1 MPKRPDFIL
10 QITVRNIEDFSPDA
24 VVKSPRTFRPVDV
37 LTACKNLEVTV
48 AKGTPELALSLT
60 QFILMDYFALAHSTG
75 LYNRQIKLW
84 ESFPRIQTVE
94 IYQTK
99 RGIFGNNAIP
109 EFDIIFLDSKKRP
122 IIAAHF
128 LKPAITSEKVDYLRS
143 FREFIK
149 RASLY
154 QNICGLFV
162 CFTSPFSE
170 KVVDLVL
177 KETGAGKD
185 ITARYESKLPKT
197 DATINLLEM
206 ESNTYFD
213 PSTQSN
219 LHKIHLLHPK
229 LVKKKAGNQ
238 MMPAVNF
245 SDALMPEGESE
256 LSETEN

>member
-37 LTACKNLEVTV
+37 QTACRNLELAV

-60 QFILMDYFALAHSTG
+60 QFILMDYFAIAHSTG

-84 ESFPRIQTVE
+84 ESIPRIQTVE

-99 RGIFGNNAIP
+99 RGIFGNNPIP
-109 EFDIIFLDSKKRP
+109 EFDIIFLDNKKRP
-122 IIAAHF
+122 VLAAYF
-128 LKPAITSEKVDYLRS
+128 LKPSITSEKVDYLRS
-143 FREFIK
+143 FREFVK

-170 KVVDLVL
+170 KVVELVM
-177 KETGAGKD
+177 KETNASKD
-185 ITARYESKLPKT
+185 IIARYESKLTKPE
-197 DATINLLEM
+197 ATINLLEM
-206 ESNTYFD
+206 DSSTYFD
-213 PSTQSN
+213 PTTQTN
-219 LHKIHLLHPK
+219 LHKINLLHPRIS
-229 LVKKKAGNQ
+229 KKKAGNQ
-238 MMPAVNF
+238 AMPAVNF
-245 SDALMPEGESE
+245 SDQIDNE
-256 LSETEN
+256 LSETEI